1 MEDTG
6 AILQAQH
13 ITHLKQVKPE
23 EIRELSEKIIETDK
37 LMTECTEE
45 LEDLSQG
52 LYCLSATKDK
62 YDEAAKKVK
71 GQIRSL
77 MPKM

>member
-1 MEDTG
+1 MEDN
-6 AILQAQH
+6 AILTTRH

-23 EIRELSEKIIETDK
+23 EIRELSEKVMEADK

-45 LEDLSQG
+45 MEDLSQS
-52 LYCLSATKDK
+52 LYGFSATKDR

-71 GQIRSL
+71 GQMRSL
-77 MPKM
+77 LPKL